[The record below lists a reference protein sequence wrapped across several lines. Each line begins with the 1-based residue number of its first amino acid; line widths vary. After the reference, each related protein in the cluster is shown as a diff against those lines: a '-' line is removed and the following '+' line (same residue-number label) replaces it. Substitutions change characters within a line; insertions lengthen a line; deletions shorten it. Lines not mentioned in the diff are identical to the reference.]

1 MLSKKFNEAGISF
14 TSGANRDMDYEED
27 EEEDGGGR
35 GGRCPKEN
43 ITKLSV
49 QETYFDVPK
58 HSYSYLC
65 ASRYRNT
72 RRKSVQKRN
81 RMFEIV
87 QRDMRQK
94 EARLKQRKV
103 AIFSAV
109 GRAAGDDELY
119 VDRDRAA
126 GVTYGK
132 R

>member
-1 MLSKKFNEAGISF
+1 MYPYKNIPKPKMSKRPFNL
-14 TSGANRDMDYEED
+14 
-27 EEEDGGGR
+27 
-35 GGRCPKEN
+35 PKR
-43 ITKLSV
+43 
-49 QETYFDVPK
+49 
-58 HSYSYLC
+58 SYLF

-72 RRKSVQKRN
+72 RRKSMQKRN

>member
-1 MLSKKFNEAGISF
+1 MKR
-14 TSGANRDMDYEED
+14 TSVA
-27 EEEDGGGR
+27 
-35 GGRCPKEN
+35 K
-43 ITKLSV
+43 
-49 QETYFDVPK
+49 YFFC
-58 HSYSYLC
+58 LC

-103 AIFSAV
+103 AIHAG
-109 GRAAGDDELY
+109 GRAGGDAELY
-119 VDRDRAA
+119 IDRDRAA

>member
-1 MLSKKFNEAGISF
+1 MFN
-14 TSGANRDMDYEED
+14 
-27 EEEDGGGR
+27 
-35 GGRCPKEN
+35 
-43 ITKLSV
+43 
-49 QETYFDVPK
+49 VPK
-58 HSYSYLC
+58 HSYTS